1 MGRRQGA
8 ATLGESGYE
17 RREFDAYFTEPWV
30 TEQLLRHCNIRSPV
44 WEPAAGRGDMVEV
57 LAASG
62 RSVIASDVADHGHGV
77 ASDVDFLATTPTWID
92 RVGSIVTNPPYAH
105 ADGFIR
111 HALDLMRPQNG
122 QVAMLVRLEF
132 LSAASRRWMRS
143 QGAWSWLLLA
153 PNGYDAFYP
162 VSVGSQYPATQI
174 ARHIRA
180 GTVQHSV
187 NDYDQITLSPGDPPS
202 CTTST

>member
-1 MGRRQGA
+1 MTRRSDTLIP
-8 ATLGESGYE
+8 ATRTARTIYRYIRDLGYE
-17 RREFDAYFTEPWV
+17 APGVKEYDVEICRTY
-30 TEQLLRHCNIRSPV
+30 
-44 WEPAAGRGDMVEV
+44 AGHV
-57 LAASG
+57 
-62 RSVIASDVADHGHGV
+62 
-77 ASDVDFLATTPTWID
+77 
-92 RVGSIVTNPPYAH
+92 
-105 ADGFIR
+105 
-111 HALDLMRPQNG
+111 Q
-122 QVAMLVRLEF
+122 
-132 LSAASRRWMRS
+132 RS

>member
-132 LSAASRRWMRS
+132 LSAASRRWMRNEAPMAVVLQLTRRPRWDWWLPERAS
-143 QGAWSWLLLA
+143 SAGPRHNYSWIVWDYRFSGETMFRVA
-153 PNGYDAFYP
+153 P
-162 VSVGSQYPATQI
+162 
-174 ARHIRA
+174 
-180 GTVQHSV
+180 
-187 NDYDQITLSPGDPPS
+187 
-202 CTTST
+202 